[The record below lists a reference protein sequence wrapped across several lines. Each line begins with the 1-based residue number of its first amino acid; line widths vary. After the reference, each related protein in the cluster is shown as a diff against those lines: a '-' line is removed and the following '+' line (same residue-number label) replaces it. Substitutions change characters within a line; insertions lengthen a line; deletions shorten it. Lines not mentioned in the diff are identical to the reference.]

1 MEYTEDQDCEKIIK
15 KLKRKI
21 LFLKIIIFLFIAVL
35 ITSAIS
41 GYFLI
46 KPYIEKFNELS
57 ETFQNIQPYIDQL
70 GQLKELSKIA
80 GSSQELQ
87 SAINTLNSLS
97 KNIKEIENTVNDVK
111 NNLQWPFNLLT
122 K

>member
-1 MEYTEDQDCEKIIK
+1 MEYAENQDCEKTIK
-15 KLKRKI
+15 KLKRKV
-21 LFLKIIIFLFIAVL
+21 LFLEIIIFLFIAVL
-35 ITSAIS
+35 ITSAVS

-57 ETFQNIQPYIDQL
+57 ETFQNIQPYIDKL
-70 GQLKELSKIA
+70 GQLKEMAKLT

-97 KNIKEIENTVNDVK
+97 ESVKQIQGTVDTIKNTLK
-111 NNLQWPFNLLT
+111 WPF
-122 K
+122 

>member
-1 MEYTEDQDCEKIIK
+1 MEYAENQDCEKTIK

-21 LFLKIIIFLFIAVL
+21 LFLEIIIFLFIAVL
-35 ITSAIS
+35 ITSAVS

-57 ETFQNIQPYIDQL
+57 ETFQNIQPYINQL
-70 GQLKELSKIA
+70 SQLKNLPNL

-97 KNIKEIENTVNDVK
+97 ENVKQIQGTVDSIKNTFK
-111 NNLQWPFNLLT
+111 WPF
-122 K
+122 